1 MIGLLITDLLER
13 TERKK
18 PTENV
23 QAGDPDAAEYSA
35 VLSFDNIETR
45 DEFLVELAIIKLPG
59 ASRTTPVGGEECGA
73 SFEASLT
80 VADCMNVNM
89 FFKAK
94 RRCVQNV
101 CREAVRSK
109 MRNLDSGIFYYMCYY
124 HLASRPSASLV

>member
-1 MIGLLITDLLER
+1 LLER

-35 VLSFDNIETR
+35 VLSFDNIETH

-89 FFKAK
+89 FFKANVGACKTSAEK
-94 RRCVQNV
+94 RYEANIKQDENSLLAVSFLICVV
-101 CREAVRSK
+101 IV
-109 MRNLDSGIFYYMCYY
+109 
-124 HLASRPSASLV
+124 